1 MLVLSRKLNE
11 KIVIDDEIE
20 ITVVGIENG
29 KVQIGIDAPKEVE
42 ILRKELIEEVT
53 EENKAAVMKTE
64 AADKLEKFKF
74 KK

>member
-11 KIVIDDEIE
+11 KIVIDGEIE

-29 KVQIGIDAPKEVE
+29 KIQIGIDAPKEVE

-64 AADKLEKFKF
+64 SADKLEKLKF